1 MTVAQL
7 SIHTVA
13 WDNFKLWMFEEP
25 YRGWDSLTYNKI
37 NRQLEPWGGEIKGMG
52 QEHIDFNTEAELTAF
67 LLRWS

>member
-1 MTVAQL
+1 MFKL
-7 SIHTVA
+7 SIHTTA

-37 NRQLEPWGGEIKGMG
+37 NIQLWKYGGRIENMG
-52 QEHIDFNTEAELTAF
+52 QEYITFNTEQDLTAF